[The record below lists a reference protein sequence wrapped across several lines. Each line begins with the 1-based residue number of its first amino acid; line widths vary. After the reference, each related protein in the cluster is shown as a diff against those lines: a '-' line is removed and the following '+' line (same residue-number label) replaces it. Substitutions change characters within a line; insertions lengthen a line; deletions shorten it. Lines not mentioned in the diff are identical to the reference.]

1 MGEVHAMRSWN
12 TGRLGQRLTF
22 GLCLLLLT
30 VALATSGCRRK
41 GAGEQAGDDGAQ
53 WAGVILGSDASGPAL
68 RGAFV
73 TEPAANESAVE
84 TAAQALDRIRR
95 RCGDLLPDEGWLLLT
110 ADVRDGLI
118 EPRRSRDR
126 RGKCAAQA
134 IEKMSWP
141 ADAGAIKVLRLRA
154 RSSSGGR

>member
-1 MGEVHAMRSWN
+1 MDHGEKMYATNKRRPSRRALV
-12 TGRLGQRLTF
+12 
-22 GLCLLLLT
+22 GLCLLLVT

-41 GAGEQAGDDGAQ
+41 GAGEQAGPDGAE
-53 WAGVILGSDASGPAL
+53 WVGVILGSDASGPAL
-68 RGAFV
+68 RGAFA
-73 TEPAANESAVE
+73 TKPAANESAVE
-84 TAAQALDRIRR
+84 VAAQALDRIRR

-110 ADVRDGLI
+110 SDIRDGLL